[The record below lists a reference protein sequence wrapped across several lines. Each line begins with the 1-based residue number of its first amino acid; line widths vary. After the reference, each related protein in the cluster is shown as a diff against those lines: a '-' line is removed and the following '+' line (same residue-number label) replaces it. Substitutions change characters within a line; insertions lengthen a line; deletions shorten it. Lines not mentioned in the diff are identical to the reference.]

1 MTDFTAL
8 EHIFREAAAC
18 GRDFLLEPEGY
29 AFMHHLGIPVPG
41 HTVIGPKAAVT
52 PAHLEAVPSEKAV
65 LKVVSPSILHKTDV
79 GGVAV
84 AANTVEAVSAARD
97 AMHAALCRQF
107 PESAIEGYL
116 LCEFVPYSKELGT
129 EALIGCRLSN
139 DFGPVVTYG
148 YGGVETEFLARVLR
162 DGQSVAIFSPFD
174 TGGEELGAV
183 VDGANVS
190 QKLLGRIRN
199 QKPLAKREDI
209 VALLEAFSAVAS
221 HFSPLTPSSPF
232 QLLEWEVN
240 PFVASGGRLVAL
252 DFLLK
257 FAPNCPAPAP
267 KPVDK
272 IRSLLLPSS
281 IAVMGA
287 SEKGMNPGRIILRNI
302 LREGF
307 PVADLYCVKPGLE
320 SLDGARCVPDV
331 ASLPKAVDLLV
342 LAVDA
347 AQVPGIL
354 EQVIDHQRAESVIVI
369 PGGIGEKEGTRELV
383 VRAKAKLA
391 ESRATAW
398 RGPVINGGNCL
409 GIRSL
414 AGKYDTL
421 FIPEYKL
428 ALPHG
433 EASPMALISQSGAF
447 LVSKTNKLG
456 AVNPKVSISVGNQ
469 MDLSVADYLEYLK
482 GDPDIRFFALY
493 VEGFTPG
500 DGLRIARLVREL
512 DREGRP
518 VLFYKAGRTEE
529 GKKASAGHTASIA
542 GDWPT
547 CEQIMARAGAVVTSS
562 VEDFEA
568 LVKMFTFLK
577 DKRPKGLRLGAVSNA
592 GYECVAIA
600 DNLAGLTLPE
610 LAPATDARLRAIFE
624 KVRIASIV
632 DVHNPIDLTPM
643 AGDEAYDEVSRAVL
657 DDPNVDCGVIGVVPL
672 TPALNTLEAAEG
684 HKEDLTRTE
693 SIVNRLIRLK
703 AEHPKPFIV
712 AVDGGRLYDA
722 MSYRLEDAG
731 IPVFRTVERGLKL
744 FSVYLKKSIR

>member
-1 MTDFTAL
+1 MSIFTAL
-8 EHIFREAAAC
+8 ETIFREAAAR

-29 AFMHHLGIPVPG
+29 AFMRHLDIPVPAFTVVG
-41 HTVIGPKAAVT
+41 PEESVTAAHTKGI
-52 PAHLEAVPSEKAV
+52 PSEKVV

-84 AANTVEAVSAARD
+84 TANTVEAVTQARD
-97 AMHAALCRQF
+97 AMHAALRKQF

-116 LCEFVPYSKELGT
+116 LCEFIPYSKELGA
-129 EALIGCRLSN
+129 EALIGCRLSD
-139 DFGPVVTYG
+139 DFGPIVTYG
-148 YGGVETEFLARVLR
+148 YGGVETEFLASVLR
-162 DGQSVAIFSPFD
+162 DGQSVSIFSAFD
-174 TGGEELGAV
+174 GDPQAVGAI

-190 QKLLGRIRN
+190 QKLLGRIRS
-199 QKPLAKREDI
+199 QKPLAKREDL
-209 VALLEAFSAVAS
+209 VALLGTFAAVAA
-221 HFSPLTPSSPF
+221 HFSPRNSTCPF
-232 QLLEWEVN
+232 RLVEWEVN
-240 PFVASGGRLVAL
+240 PFVASSGRLVAL
-252 DFLLK
+252 DFLLR
-257 FAPNCPAPAP
+257 FAPNTPAPAP
-267 KPVDK
+267 KPIEK
-272 IRSLLLPSS
+272 IRNLLLPAS
-281 IAVMGA
+281 ITVMGA

-307 PVADLYCVKPGLE
+307 PVAGLFCVKPGIE
-320 SLDGARCVPDV
+320 ALDGVRCVPDI
-331 ASLPKAVDLLV
+331 AALPQAVDLLV

-354 EQVIDHQRAESVIVI
+354 ETVIDRQKAESVIII

-391 ESRATAW
+391 ESRRTAW

-428 ALPHG
+428 ALPRG
-433 EASPMALISQSGAF
+433 RVSPVALISQSGAF

-456 AVNPKVSISVGNQ
+456 MVNPKVSISVGNQ

-482 GDPDIRFFALY
+482 DDPDIRFFALY
-493 VEGFTPG
+493 IEGFTPG
-500 DGLRIARLVREL
+500 DGLRIARLARAL

-568 LVKMFTFLK
+568 LVKMFSFLM
-577 DKRPKGLRLGAVSNA
+577 DKRPKGMRLGAVSNA

-600 DNLAGLTLPE
+600 DNLAGLALPE
-610 LAPATDARLRAIFE
+610 FSPATDARLRAIFE

-684 HKEDLTRTE
+684 HPEDLTRAE

-722 MSYRLEDAG
+722 MAYRLEDAG
-731 IPVFRTVERGLKL
+731 VPVFRTVERGLKL
-744 FSVYLKKSIR
+744 FSTYLKKTIR